1 LFKQAGV
8 LQELIAND
16 RRDLADTLDGLSAG
30 QWDAPSLCDG
40 WAVRHVV
47 AHLTMPLRYSPAR
60 FLLRLAAA
68 GGRFQKMSDGV
79 ARRDGELPRAQLI
92 GTLRDR
98 AGYPWQP
105 PGGGLEAS
113 LTHQVVHGLDITAA
127 LGLPRPVPDEV
138 LLAVLGTVT
147 GAQSARHFGVD
158 VGGVELRATDLD
170 WSHGQ
175 GPPLR
180 GTATDLI
187 LLVTGRRLAEGA
199 LSGPGRLR
207 TGAAGR

>member
-1 LFKQAGV
+1 MAIS
-8 LQELIAND
+8 EWIAAD
-16 RRDLADTLDGLSAG
+16 RRDLAGTLDGLSAE

-47 AHLTMPLRYSPAR
+47 AHVTMPLRYSPAR

-68 GGRFQKMSDGV
+68 GGSFQKMSDGV

-92 GTLRDR
+92 ATLRDR
-98 AGYPWQP
+98 ADYPWKP

-127 LGLPRPVPDEV
+127 LGIERRMPDEA
-138 LLAVLGTVT
+138 LAAVLGSVT
-147 GAQSARHFGVD
+147 GPRSMKYFGTD
-158 VGGVELRATDLD
+158 LSGVQLQATDLD

-180 GTATDLI
+180 GTAASLI
-187 LLVTGRRLAEGA
+187 LLVTGRRVAEGA
-199 LSGPGRLR
+199 LTGPGELR
-207 TGAAGR
+207 TGGARR

>member
-1 LFKQAGV
+1 MISDW
-8 LQELIAND
+8 IAD
-16 RRDLADTLDGLSAG
+16 GRRDLADTLDGLSPA

-79 ARRDGELPRAQLI
+79 ARRDGELPRAELI
-92 GTLRDR
+92 ATLRDW
-98 AGYPWQP
+98 AGYPWKP
-105 PGGGLEAS
+105 PGGGLESS

-127 LGLPRPVPDEV
+127 LGIENRVPDEAMA
-138 LLAVLGTVT
+138 AVLGTVT
-147 GAQSARHFGVD
+147 GPQSTRYFGVD
-158 VGGVELRATDLD
+158 VGGVRLQATDLD
-170 WSHGQ
+170 WSLGQ

-180 GTATDLI
+180 GPAASLI
-187 LLVTGRRLAEGA
+187 LVLTGRRVPDGVL
-199 LSGPGRLR
+199 
-207 TGAAGR
+207 TGSLPR

>member
-1 LFKQAGV
+1 MIS
-8 LQELIAND
+8 EWIAAD
-16 RRDLADTLDGLSAG
+16 RRDLAGALDGLTAA

-47 AHLTMPLRYSPAR
+47 AHLTMPLRYSPPR

-68 GGRFQKMSDGV
+68 GGSFRKMSDGV

-92 GTLRDR
+92 ATLRDR
-98 AGYPWQP
+98 ATYPWKP

-127 LGLPRPVPDEV
+127 LGTGRRIPDEAMA
-138 LLAVLGTVT
+138 AVLGTVT
-147 GAQSARHFGVD
+147 GPQSAKYFGVD
-158 VGGVELRATDLD
+158 LSGVQLQATDLD

-175 GPPLR
+175 GAPLR
-180 GTATDLI
+180 GTAADLI
-187 LLVTGRRLAEGA
+187 LLVTGRRLPEGA
-199 LSGPGRLR
+199 LSGPGELR
-207 TGAAGR
+207 TGGARR

>member
-1 LFKQAGV
+1 MIS
-8 LQELIAND
+8 EWIAAD
-16 RRDLADTLDGLSAG
+16 RRDLAGALDGLTAA

-47 AHLTMPLRYSPAR
+47 AHLTMPLRYSPPR

-68 GGRFQKMSDGV
+68 GGSFRKMSDGV

-92 GTLRDR
+92 ATLRDR
-98 AGYPWQP
+98 ATYPWKP

-127 LGLPRPVPDEV
+127 LGTGRRIPDEAMA
-138 LLAVLGTVT
+138 AVLGTVT
-147 GAQSARHFGVD
+147 GPQSTKHFGVD
-158 VGGVELRATDLD
+158 LSGVQLQATDLD

-175 GPPLR
+175 GAPLR
-180 GTATDLI
+180 GTAADLI
-187 LLVTGRRLAEGA
+187 LLITGRRLPEGA
-199 LSGPGRLR
+199 LSGPGELR
-207 TGAAGR
+207 TGGARR

>member
-1 LFKQAGV
+1 MIS
-8 LQELIAND
+8 EWIAAD
-16 RRDLADTLDGLSAG
+16 RRDLAGALDGLTAA

-47 AHLTMPLRYSPAR
+47 AHLTMPLRYSPPR

-68 GGRFQKMSDGV
+68 GGSFQKMSDGV

-92 GTLRDR
+92 ATLRDR
-98 AGYPWQP
+98 ATYPWKP

-127 LGLPRPVPDEV
+127 LGTGRRIPDEAMA
-138 LLAVLGTVT
+138 AVLGTVA
-147 GAQSARHFGVD
+147 GPQSTKHFGVD
-158 VGGVELRATDLD
+158 LSGVQLQATDLD

-175 GPPLR
+175 GAPLR
-180 GTATDLI
+180 GTAADLI
-187 LLVTGRRLAEGA
+187 LLVTGRRLPEGA
-199 LSGPGRLR
+199 LSGPGELR
-207 TGAAGR
+207 TGDARR

>member
-1 LFKQAGV
+1 MIS
-8 LQELIAND
+8 EWIAAD
-16 RRDLADTLDGLSAG
+16 RRDLAGVLDGLTAA

-47 AHLTMPLRYSPAR
+47 AHLTMPLRYSPPR

-68 GGRFQKMSDGV
+68 GGSFQKMSDGV

-92 GTLRDR
+92 ATLRDR
-98 AGYPWQP
+98 AAYPWKP

-127 LGLPRPVPDEV
+127 LGAGRRIPDEAMA
-138 LLAVLGTVT
+138 AVLGTVT
-147 GAQSARHFGVD
+147 GPQSMKHFGVD
-158 VGGVELRATDLD
+158 LSGVQLQATDLD

-175 GPPLR
+175 GAPLR
-180 GTATDLI
+180 GTAADLV
-187 LLVTGRRLAEGA
+187 LLVTGRRLPEGA
-199 LSGPGRLR
+199 LSGPGELR
-207 TGAAGR
+207 TGGARR

>member
-1 LFKQAGV
+1 MIS
-8 LQELIAND
+8 EWIAAD
-16 RRDLADTLDGLSAG
+16 RRDLAGALDGLTAA

-47 AHLTMPLRYSPAR
+47 AHLTMPLRYSPPR

-68 GGRFQKMSDGV
+68 GGSFRKMSDGV

-92 GTLRDR
+92 ATLRDR
-98 AGYPWQP
+98 ATYPWKP

-127 LGLPRPVPDEV
+127 LGTGRRIPDEAMA
-138 LLAVLGTVT
+138 AVLDTVT
-147 GAQSARHFGVD
+147 GPQSTKHFGVD
-158 VGGVELRATDLD
+158 LSGVELQATDLD

-175 GPPLR
+175 GAPLR
-180 GTATDLI
+180 GTAADLV
-187 LLVTGRRLAEGA
+187 LLVTGRRVPEGA
-199 LSGPGRLR
+199 LSGPGELR
-207 TGAAGR
+207 TGGARR